1 MIAALMLAGALAGE
15 DCTAFAARL
24 NEPVAI
30 RLSSIPS
37 EALGGRPLPIPVSDE
52 RPAVAIGDLAYRG
65 YGLTIRS
72 SDARFRDLVVQPGV
86 GSRHPCGFVVEG
98 PSGWNAFDAN
108 RSRWNMVFKPQARDL
123 APAATL
129 AAEHGARPVL
139 AGFRASATSPVYTGG
154 TVYFIGL
161 MHPAKRSET
170 VIVAFADSKTQAPA
184 RILARLPL
192 RIDEVSITPGL
203 HTPQLFL
210 NLEGRDEDGA
220 LNRFV
225 LEMSD
230 ETARRYGAALPASP
244 P

>member
-1 MIAALMLAGALAGE
+1 MFAALLLAGALAGE
-15 DCTAFAARL
+15 NCATFAARVA
-24 NEPVAI
+24 EPVAI
-30 RLSSIPS
+30 GMSSIPS
-37 EALGGRPLPIPVSDE
+37 EALGGRPLPTPTSGE
-52 RPAVAIGDLAYRG
+52 RTAVAIGDLTYRG

-72 SDARFRDLVVQPGV
+72 ADTRFLQLFVQPGV
-86 GSRHPCGFVVEG
+86 GARHTCGFILDG

-108 RSRWNMVFKPQARDL
+108 RSRLNMVFKPQARDL
-123 APAATL
+123 APGATL

-139 AGFRASATSPVYTGG
+139 AGFQAGATWPVYTGG
-154 TVYFIGL
+154 TPFFIGL
-161 MHPAKRSET
+161 MHSGEKAET
-170 VIVAFADSKTQAPA
+170 VIVAFADSETQAPA

-203 HTPQLFL
+203 HTPVLFF
-210 NLEGRDEDGA
+210 NLEGRDRDGA

-230 ETARRYGAALPASP
+230 ETARRFGAAFPASP